1 MKKVLIIFCVT
12 HFVASVLV
20 FDCIFDLELFFD
32 EMKVVYTC
40 SLPDGEKHGRQVTNA
55 THRDITD
62 VIGPHMKDP
71 PNVIWNNTDVR
82 QIHIFKHKFE
92 YFPRGLTDFFENIEA
107 IHAGMNA
114 LAFLEKDDMKIFTKL
129 RFLYLYNNVLQS
141 LKSDVLEDNL
151 DLQYVSFYGNQLAH
165 IGSNLL
171 TPLKSLKTAYF
182 NKNVC
187 IDLQAVHN
195 LRDLAEIKLEISQRC
210 SDITDED
217 LMQVLKQNNEK
228 LINLEM
234 KMSQLSEQLSDF
246 MSSNRTEL

>member
-1 MKKVLIIFCVT
+1 MKKFLIIFCIL
-12 HFVASVLV
+12 HLVAFSSALV

-32 EMKVVYTC
+32 EMKLQYTC
-40 SLPDGEKHGRQVTNA
+40 SLPEGNKNERKVTNA
-55 THRDITD
+55 THRDIID
-62 VIGPHMKDP
+62 VVGPHMK
-71 PNVIWNNTDVR
+71 NMNNTDIR

-92 YFPRGLTDFFENIEA
+92 YFPRGLTNFFENIEA

-114 LAFLEKDDMKIFTKL
+114 LAFLEKEDMKIFTKL

-151 DLQYVSFYGNQLAH
+151 DIEYVSFYGNQLAH
-165 IGSNLL
+165 IGSNIL

-187 IDLQAVHN
+187 IDKQAVHN
-195 LRDLAEIKLEISQRC
+195 LREVAEIKLEISERC

-234 KMSQLSEQLSDF
+234 KILQLSEQLSEF
-246 MSSNRTEL
+246 MSFNRTEL